1 MRTDRTTKT
10 CLGTLLLS
18 AFALLALWSC
28 SSDEDERYPNVIT
41 EFSDVRSDKDGR
53 LIDFTT
59 DGGATFRIQNELTG
73 YIPNRLYRAIC
84 GYVPQGDQATLYE
97 LQGVWILRD
106 STAIAK
112 HDPTNVLSVWSA
124 AR

>member
-18 AFALLALWSC
+18 TFAVLALWSC
-28 SSDEDERYPNVIT
+28 SDDEDERYPNVIT

-106 STAIAK
+106 STAIAR
-112 HDPTNVLSVWSA
+112 HD
-124 AR
+124 